1 MQPELGQRPCSFP
14 PPERRRVPAR
24 SGASLVT
31 ALGSETPTL
40 PSLIWTVQP
49 GLRRESPSDASLMAC
64 EPCPEL
70 GAQSSARRRRRGGA
84 LEVRAAG
91 VVNQPTR
98 GPPFVSS
105 LFSSQTAK
113 PVTVRHQ
120 GSAVCQHLPAD
131 KDRGRK
137 SVGPQRPR
145 RARRVCWR
153 NTASTYVSAQ

>member
-1 MQPELGQRPCSFP
+1 MSLNTPRLTKSLQTLHLKFQPELGQRPCSFP
-14 PPERRRVPAR
+14 PPQRRRVPAR

-31 ALGSETPTL
+31 ALGSESPTL

-70 GAQSSARRRRRGGA
+70 GAQSSARCRGGA

-98 GPPFVSS
+98 GPPFCFLLI
-105 LFSSQTAK
+105 LFTNSEACHSPTS
-113 PVTVRHQ
+113 RFS
-120 GSAVCQHLPAD
+120 GL
-131 KDRGRK
+131 
-137 SVGPQRPR
+137 
-145 RARRVCWR
+145 
-153 NTASTYVSAQ
+153 STFTSR